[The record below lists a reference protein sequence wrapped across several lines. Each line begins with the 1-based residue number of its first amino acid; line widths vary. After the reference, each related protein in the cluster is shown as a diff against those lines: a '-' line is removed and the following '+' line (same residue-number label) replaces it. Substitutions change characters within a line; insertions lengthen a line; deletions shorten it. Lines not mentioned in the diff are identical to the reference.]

1 MINFT
6 NMDESVQAKRK
17 LSKKLTSWVEDVLPD

>member
-17 LSKKLTSWVEDVLPD
+17 LSKKLTSDRKSVV